1 MHTPIYRQVIKDAW
15 HLAWHNK
22 TLWLFGF
29 FAGILINGGV
39 YDMGLKMF
47 SRVTTASITWDSISQ
62 NIVPPFTFFSDF
74 TSIVAPI
81 DQFGLMSIW
90 VILVLVSIA
99 ALGLF
104 MIWLSIVSQG
114 TLIGII
120 PMVQKK
126 KKDVFRPA
134 FQTGLEK
141 FWPLLGINALLKVI
155 IALIVLF
162 TSFPL
167 VLLISQSALLNALLY
182 LLSFI
187 IFIPLAIIVYF
198 IAILS
203 SCYIVLRNK
212 SFAKS
217 ILLAW
222 ELFKRNWLICLELG
236 FLLFVVGFLVGLA
249 ILLLF
254 LLASIPIVLLLL
266 AALALGS
273 QIASLIVIILAVM
286 VLVAL
291 VVLSGAF
298 IVCFHYTAWVMLF
311 ERLTKKGGLSRL
323 VRWMHGLSKLHGKPK
338 RRAKAK
344 TKKDKPK
351 KRVTKRK
358 K

>member
-1 MHTPIYRQVIKDAW
+1 MHTPIYRHVIKDAW
-15 HLAWHNK
+15 NLAWHNK

-39 YDMGLKMF
+39 YDLGLKMF
-47 SRVTTASITWDSISQ
+47 SRVTTTSITWDSISR
-62 NIVPPFTFFSDF
+62 NITPPFAFVSDF
-74 TSIVAPI
+74 TSIAAPI
-81 DQFGLMSIW
+81 DRFNLMSIW
-90 VILVLVSIA
+90 VVLVLISMF

-104 MIWLSIVSQG
+104 LVWLSVVSQG
-114 TLIGII
+114 TLIAGI

-126 KKDVFRPA
+126 KKDAIRKA

-141 FWPLLGINALLKVI
+141 FWSLLGINVALKVT

-167 VLLISQSALLNALLY
+167 VLLIGQSVLLNAILY
-182 LLSFI
+182 LLSFL

-198 IAILS
+198 IALLA
-203 SCYIVLRNK
+203 SCYIVLRDK
-212 SFAKS
+212 PFGRS
-217 ILLAW
+217 IHLAW

-236 FLLFVVGFLVGLA
+236 FLLFVIGFLVGLA
-249 ILLLF
+249 VLLLF

-273 QIASLIVIILAVM
+273 QIASLIVIILAIM
-286 VLVAL
+286 VLVTL

-298 IVCFHYTAWVMLF
+298 VVCFQYTAWVMLF
-311 ERLTKKGGLSRL
+311 ERLTKKGATSRL
-323 VRWMHGLSKLHGKPK
+323 VRWMRGLDSLHGKPK
-338 RRAKAK
+338 KKAKAK
-344 TKKDKPK
+344 VKKSKPK
-351 KRVTKRK
+351 KRVVKRK